1 MKNET
6 WNSRVLCPFPVRN
19 SLRLGK
25 MADNRRDIQERA
37 FAFAC
42 TVIEFCDAVS
52 DPRPSTRHL
61 VQQLFKAGTSIG
73 ANLEEA
79 AAGQTKPDFIA
90 KAFVSLKEAR
100 EARYWVRLIA
110 ASRQPLSDPL
120 NPLLAEC
127 EQLIGILTAIL
138 RTARAS
144 PDRGQ

>member
-1 MKNET
+1 MKRGIHVFSAPSRYET
-6 WNSRVLCPFPVRN
+6 RFGSARWPTTGATFKNVHSHSLAPSSNSATR
-19 SLRLGK
+19 
-25 MADNRRDIQERA
+25 
-37 FAFAC
+37 
-42 TVIEFCDAVS
+42 VS

-100 EARYWVRLIA
+100 EARYWLRLIA
-110 ASRQPLSDPL
+110 ASRQPLSDPV

-127 EQLIGILTAIL
+127 EQLVAILTAIL